1 MERFIPLL
9 ENPMALS
16 PALIQFGLAG
26 ILAAAAGLAWSGTL
40 RLSAAAVSFS
50 PRRQLIAGR

>member
-9 ENPMALS
+9 ANPMALS
-16 PALIQFGLAG
+16 PALLQFGLAG
-26 ILAAAAGLAWSGTL
+26 ILAAAAGLAWSGAL
-40 RLSAAAVSFS
+40 RLSVVAVSFA